1 MPEKPAHPTSLRI
14 PPDLKEFLKRHAAA
28 SNRKLAGQIIH
39 ILKEWRAM
47 AIRVR
52 AK

>member
-1 MPEKPAHPTSLRI
+1 MPSKYPLPTSVRL

-47 AIRVR
+47 AMRVR